1 MPRFSGRQEHGQCHW
16 DPRVKSLSLK
26 QNKEKAREVS
36 PWRNQHFCCPNDQ
49 NNGIFPGSEK
59 SWINEKGESEDRQR
73 RAKSSFSQHRSS
85 CGTARKATGLL
96 TLGKIKR
103 PGWIQSL
110 FHNLPQ
116 SLDKHLNISK
126 FNILICKMGIL
137 MQYLP
142 CGATIEL
149 ICIKELLGQL
159 PLLLPTFEP
168 QML

>member
-1 MPRFSGRQEHGQCHW
+1 MTRTMAFSQAVRNLGSMRKV
-16 DPRVKSLSLK
+16 RVKTDRGGPNLLFLSIGAHVVQPERL
-26 QNKEKAREVS
+26 QG
-36 PWRNQHFCCPNDQ
+36 F
-49 NNGIFPGSEK
+49 
-59 SWINEKGESEDRQR
+59 
-73 RAKSSFSQHRSS
+73 
-85 CGTARKATGLL
+85 L

-110 FHNLPQ
+110 FHSLPQ